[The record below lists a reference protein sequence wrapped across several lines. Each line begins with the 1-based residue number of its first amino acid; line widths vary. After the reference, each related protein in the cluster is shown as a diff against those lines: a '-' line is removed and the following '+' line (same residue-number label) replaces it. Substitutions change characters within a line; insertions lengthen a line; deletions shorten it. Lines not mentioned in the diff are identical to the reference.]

1 MFQPPAATSPV
12 ALSESGS
19 MHLSRNGRGGRPGA
33 HKKGEID
40 ERILE
45 ASTTL
50 FLANGFDGTTFD
62 QIAEL
67 SHSGK
72 ASIYARYSG
81 KQQLFIAVVRRNVER
96 TMDRT
101 PKVSMELSLHD
112 RLIAVGLSIMK
123 ESLVPNCVR
132 MMRVVIAESERL
144 PVVAAQANLI
154 GFEHS
159 VRLVA
164 ETISANDQS
173 KQAIKRATP
182 AATKFVELTF
192 MPLLLH
198 ALMGRDPRALLKET
212 PRRIKETIKF
222 LEASLALTGWT

>member
-1 MFQPPAATSPV
+1 MRV
-12 ALSESGS
+12 N
-19 MHLSRNGRGGRPGA
+19 RNGHGGRPGA
-33 HKKGEID
+33 DKKGEID

-72 ASIYARYSG
+72 ASIYARYSS

-101 PKVSMELSLHD
+101 PKVSMELPLND
-112 RLIAVGLSIMK
+112 RLTAIGLSIMK
-123 ESLVPNCVR
+123 ESLVPTCVS
-132 MMRVVIAESERL
+132 MMRVVIAEAERL
-144 PVVAAQANLI
+144 PIVAAQANLI

-159 VRLVA
+159 VKRVA

-173 KQAIKRATP
+173 KQSIKRATP

-198 ALMGRDPRALLKET
+198 ALMGREPRALLKEA
-212 PRRIKETIKF
+212 PRRIKETITF
-222 LEASLALTGWT
+222 LEAYLALAGWT